1 MKGAFEYNYLD
12 NVFTDRWEEAHTSNN
27 GWDIELDDNQWLIVF
42 RVGLH
47 SCIADY
53 HFWYR
58 TNTGKWA
65 NKHGYKNGSGSEL
78 LDDLP
83 SDDDSSGW
91 ALGDWNQF
99 YDSDIIYYVIT
110 EE

>member
-1 MKGAFEYNYLD
+1 MAVNE
-12 NVFTDRWEEAHTSNN
+12 S
-27 GWDIELDDNQWLIVF
+27 NQWLIVF

-47 SCIADY
+47 AYDADY

-65 NKHGYKNGSGSEL
+65 NKHGYRNGSGSEL

-91 ALGDWNQF
+91 AADDRNRF
-99 YDSDIIYYVIT
+99 YDSDIIYYIIT